1 MNDIL
6 NKIEELLNDN
16 SKTLV
21 GTLTKRLENLQ
32 LQKDKE
38 LTFDQLKC
46 LYFNILKDSIYENKR
61 SLIKLIKANLE
72 VGDRLIVKDL
82 PKKE

>member
-1 MNDIL
+1 MNEML

-32 LQKDKE
+32 LPKDKE

-46 LYFNILKDSIYENKR
+46 LYFAILKDQIYENKR
-61 SLIKLIKANLE
+61 FLFKLIKTNLE
-72 VGDRLIVKDL
+72 VGDKLITRGSSQVG
-82 PKKE
+82 

>member
-1 MNDIL
+1 MNEML

-21 GTLTKRLENLQ
+21 GILTKRLENLQ
-32 LQKDKE
+32 LPKDKE

-61 SLIKLIKANLE
+61 FLIKLIHANIE
-72 VGDRLIVKDL
+72 VGDKLIAKDL
-82 PKKE
+82 SKKE